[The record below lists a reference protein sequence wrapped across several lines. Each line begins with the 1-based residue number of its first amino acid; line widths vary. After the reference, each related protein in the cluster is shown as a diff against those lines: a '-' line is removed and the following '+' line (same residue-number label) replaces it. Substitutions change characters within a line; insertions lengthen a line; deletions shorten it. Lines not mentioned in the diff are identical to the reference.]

1 MPRKYRHKI
10 GLYLDIVEEENADEY
25 LEPEDIKKLS
35 KGELYFFLL
44 VRNFIQSVLQL
55 YNSIELDMRKRCEE
69 LEYKKRMRLM
79 KKNQKEPAVTKMTK
93 RFTF

>member
-1 MPRKYRHKI
+1 M
-10 GLYLDIVEEENADEY
+10 
-25 LEPEDIKKLS
+25 LS

-55 YNSIELDMRKRCEE
+55 YNSIEVDMRKRCEE

-79 KKNQKEPAVTKMTK
+79 KKNQKEPAAVKPTK